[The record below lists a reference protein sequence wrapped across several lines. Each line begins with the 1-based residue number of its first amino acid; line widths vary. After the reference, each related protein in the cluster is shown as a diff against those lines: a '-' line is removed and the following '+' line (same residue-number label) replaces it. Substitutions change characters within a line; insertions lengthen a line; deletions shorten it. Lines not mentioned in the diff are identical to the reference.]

1 MVNRF
6 LLKAIFC
13 FISEATTRV
22 QQQWIV
28 RLDVIY
34 VQRTLFAKVIYLIY
48 CYIEEIIFIIHFF
61 IRFEGH
67 LKSHRRSHISERS
80 FSCSYCHK
88 RFVEKGNI
96 MRHMKKYHPGQE
108 MLPNVIELPKTVEQE
123 QQQCVI
129 GEFFIN

>member
-1 MVNRF
+1 MDRPFRCDLCPKDFICKGN
-6 LLKAIFC
+6 IF
-13 FISEATTRV
+13 FFSVYT
-22 QQQWIV
+22 
-28 RLDVIY
+28 
-34 VQRTLFAKVIYLIY
+34 Y
-48 CYIEEIIFIIHFF
+48 CSFIILIINHFSN
-61 IRFEGH
+61 RFEGH

-108 MLPNVIELPKTVEQE
+108 MLPNIIEPASKLE

-129 GEFFIN
+129 GDFFMKN